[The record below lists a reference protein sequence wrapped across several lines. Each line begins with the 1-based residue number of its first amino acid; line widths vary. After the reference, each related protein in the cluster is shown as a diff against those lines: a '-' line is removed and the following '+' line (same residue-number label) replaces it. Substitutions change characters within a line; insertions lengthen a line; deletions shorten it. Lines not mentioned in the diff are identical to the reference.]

1 MSQNE
6 PAVFGLGHLETSIA
20 IDRGDAGC
28 QGGGSGGQCRNSH
41 LDALGARC
49 RLHTR
54 GPTSGSLTQE
64 AGVWERRL
72 DWTRGRDGFRDVGAP
87 GARGTSK
94 GYRRTE
100 TRSSGWPT
108 RLPAPARQ
116 EPGWWPSQGARRG
129 RPGEGRATPRTTRSG
144 KRLERVSPRTTRRS
158 LRKRSAGFGPE
169 SGLSGAPPRD
179 ALTPIGLCSAQ
190 ITE

>member
-28 QGGGSGGQCRNSH
+28 QGGGSGGQRGNSH

-54 GPTSGSLTQE
+54 GLTSGSLTQE

-72 DWTRGRDGFRDVGAP
+72 DWTRGCDGFRDVGAP
-87 GARGTSK
+87 GTRGTSK

-108 RLPAPARQ
+108 RLPAPASQ

-129 RPGEGRATPRTTRSG
+129 RPAGGEGNPADDEVWEAARTHLTKNNKAEPEETQRG
-144 KRLERVSPRTTRRS
+144 VWTGVGAQRRT
-158 LRKRSAGFGPE
+158 
-169 SGLSGAPPRD
+169 APGRTHTDRPLQRTD
-179 ALTPIGLCSAQ
+179 H
-190 ITE
+190 